1 MSAEVIEMT
10 PHTLQRAGVVTEG
23 NQYVHSTA
31 VAPVASMFTG
41 LTRQERELAATGLV
55 ETASGMLK
63 QAVEAGESAEVM
75 SSYKDQAAAIAD
87 LTKRIDVSKDVVLD
101 AQVLQR
107 RAERALGVAIRA
119 GQAVGTIRGGSN
131 GGDRRSVADAST
143 EIGSPYDFAK
153 HTELYGDG
161 KAGGNGILTMADS
174 GSNAE
179 FDEAVTE
186 AREEGNVSRANV
198 VRKLKQV
205 TVRAEASNVASESHR
220 ADMLAWHQY
229 LAEKYPLPRL
239 AFEVEGHERHSTAE
253 AFASAARETYKV
265 SYRFNEKSYARHA
278 AQSADWL
285 ERSSMNLEVA
295 LDVLTHIDFST
306 ITPEQAH
313 EALQRIEALP
323 HQLKLYIRE
332 LKGITN
338 E

>member
-198 VRKLKQV
+198 VRKLKQ
-205 TVRAEASNVASESHR
+205 TAVRAEASEDASEAHR
-220 ADMLAWHQY
+220 SDMQAWHEQ
-229 LAEKYPLPRL
+229 LADKYPLPRL
-239 AFEVEGHERHSTAE
+239 AFEAEGRQRHETLTS
-253 AFASAARETYKV
+253 FQNAATSRYNVK
-265 SYRFNEKSYARHA
+265 YRFNEKSYARHA